1 MTSETKLTIV
11 FDLEDIELNAE
22 NYDYEDQMLAVLLVK
37 EIVKF
42 TNNRLWVMC
51 SDMFAW
57 AMSDGEDI
65 TLDEIPDLYHSW
77 YKEQKFGD
85 LKWVATK
92 RNLQPQEPV
101 IEWIKKEGVW
111 DDEWESLDFGDYNRY
126 MVERRLERQVKNDG
140 SRNS

>member
-1 MTSETKLTIV
+1 MNETKLIV
-11 FDLEDIELNAE
+11 EFDLEDIDTHAE
-22 NYDYEDQMLAVLLVK
+22 DYDYENQMLAVLLAK
-37 EIVKF
+37 DIVYL
-42 TNNRLWVMC
+42 TNNHLWVFC

-65 TLDEIPDLYHSW
+65 TLEEIPELYHEW
-77 YKEQKFGD
+77 YKEQMFGA
-85 LKWVATK
+85 LKWVAKK

-126 MVERRLERQVKNDG
+126 MVKEREERNAKERKG
-140 SRNS
+140 